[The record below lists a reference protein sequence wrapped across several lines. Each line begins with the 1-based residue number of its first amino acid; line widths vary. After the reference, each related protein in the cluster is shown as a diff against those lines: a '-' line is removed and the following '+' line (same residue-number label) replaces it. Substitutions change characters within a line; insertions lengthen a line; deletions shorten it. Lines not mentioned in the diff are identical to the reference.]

1 MWPRD
6 AVPVRGPHFTH
17 VHPRVSSNSMEGRRF
32 KFYQELGIF
41 FGESMWF
48 LRSILTLESGWLHLL
63 QIQNDRL
70 LLRFQIPLTWCRRRL
85 RRNTRNTGLGV
96 LSRVLSRDLSRVT
109 LVLLDGHFYL
119 LLQEV
124 RHKCCI
130 WTKCFQA
137 FQRCRCTAYALKLLT
152 DFFF

>member
-1 MWPRD
+1 M
-6 AVPVRGPHFTH
+6 
-17 VHPRVSSNSMEGRRF
+17 VSTSPTR
-32 KFYQELGIF
+32 K
-41 FGESMWF
+41 
-48 LRSILTLESGWLHLL
+48 
-63 QIQNDRL
+63 
-70 LLRFQIPLTWCRRRL
+70 
-85 RRNTRNTGLGV
+85 NTRNIGLGV

-137 FQRCRCTAYALKLLT
+137 LQRCRCTAGYALKLLI
-152 DFFF
+152 DFFSKALSVVLFVQLREICELKLELRSFPSSLVPLFQNECECNLTFLLCWFACCWEILT